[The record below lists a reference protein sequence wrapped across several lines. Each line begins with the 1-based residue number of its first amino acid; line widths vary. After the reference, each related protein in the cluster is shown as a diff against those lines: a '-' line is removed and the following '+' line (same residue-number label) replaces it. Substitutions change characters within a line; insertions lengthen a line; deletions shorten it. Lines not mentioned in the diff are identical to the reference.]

1 MMKKKNLVI
10 IIVTFIIMVVGAYR
24 HRRRS
29 SMKEITWSED
39 VRAHKRALWMDTL
52 MNDTICREQLRLN
65 RRCFEK
71 LCAILRSKGGLVT
84 SRNVTVREAVAFF
97 LHIISH
103 NLKNRTIGAIF
114 VRSGETISRQFH
126 TVLRAVMNIGKY
138 YVKQAESTT
147 SYAGDN
153 KWKWFEVIIICS
165 LNI

>member
-1 MMKKKNLVI
+1 M
-10 IIVTFIIMVVGAYR
+10 
-24 HRRRS
+24 S
-29 SMKEITWSED
+29 
-39 VRAHKRALWMDTL
+39 
-52 MNDTICREQLRLN
+52 EQLRLN